1 MEDRPSRPCLAVVV
15 VLAILSACAPGTF
28 AGEGDPSAGAI
39 WRVDLRP
46 KGYIENIGRR
56 PRFASDTRISF
67 ISDDLLI
74 ASFWT
79 ETTPDGCTWKE
90 KSPPDACRLHAVEV
104 EVGTGRI
111 RSTHEWSFPFR
122 EGFIYPT
129 GRGSFVLSG
138 ENELDL
144 YSSNF
149 EELKKV
155 SLPSAEPGLPMLFV
169 NVSPSG
175 KTLLADWTSSSMPPQ
190 PVGSKRARTAQ
201 RQIPHQMNAIFETAD
216 MKELRRWDE
225 RFFAQSISDNLLV
238 ASTGFDFFF
247 LSRPGFL
254 ISRFDERGWQD
265 LNVTG
270 HWFLTTV
277 KLLDDQ
283 HVVVQERNRVTVL
296 NTNGVS
302 LFEDTNFR
310 KRHYLSGNPVTSA
323 DGLRFAAA
331 VWVDSP
337 HPFWVSPVG
346 IQTELLVYDVPHHG
360 RIYSRPLDAATH
372 VGKLWVFHD
381 FALSLDGALLAHTA
395 DGFVELYRL
404 PSNKSVDPTP

>member
-1 MEDRPSRPCLAVVV
+1 MKGRPSRPCLAVVV
-15 VLAILSACAPGTF
+15 VLAIMSACAPGTF
-28 AGEGDPSAGAI
+28 AGAGDPSAGAT

-67 ISDDLLI
+67 IGDDLLI

-79 ETTPDGCTWKE
+79 ETTPNGCTWKE

-111 RSTHEWSFPFR
+111 RSTHEWSFPYR

-155 SLPSAEPGLPMLFV
+155 SLPSAEPRLPMLFV
-169 NVSPSG
+169 YVSPSG
-175 KTLLADWTSSSMPPQ
+175 KTLLADWDSSSMPPQ

-238 ASTGFDFFF
+238 AGTGVDFFL
-247 LSRPGFL
+247 LSKPGFL
-254 ISRFDERGWQD
+254 ISRFDERGWHD
-265 LNVTG
+265 LC
-270 HWFLTTV
+270 TTRDWLFTKA

-283 HVVVQERNRVTVL
+283 HAVVQERNQVAVL
-296 NTNGVS
+296 NTEGTS

-310 KRHYLSGNPVTSA
+310 KHQYLSGEPVASA
-323 DGLRFAAA
+323 DGRRFAVALS
-331 VWVDSP
+331 VDRSR
-337 HPFWVSPVG
+337 PFWASPVS
-346 IQTELLVYDVPHHG
+346 IQTELIAYDVSRRS
-360 RIYSRPLDAATH
+360 RIYTLPLEIATQ
-372 VGKLWVFHD
+372 
-381 FALSLDGALLAHTA
+381 A
-395 DGFVELYRL
+395 
-404 PSNKSVDPTP
+404 